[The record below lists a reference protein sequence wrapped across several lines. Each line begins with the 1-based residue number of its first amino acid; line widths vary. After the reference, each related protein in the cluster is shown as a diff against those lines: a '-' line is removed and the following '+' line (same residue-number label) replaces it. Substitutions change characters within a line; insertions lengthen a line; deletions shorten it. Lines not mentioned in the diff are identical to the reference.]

1 MKFDFVIGNPPYQE
15 EMEATS
21 DKPVYNYFMDAVY
34 EIADK
39 VELITPAR
47 FLFNA
52 GKTPKAWN
60 EKMLADEHFKIL
72 YYESE
77 SVKIFPNTDIKGGI
91 AISYYDKTKKFKPI
105 NNFITNDILRSI
117 LDKILNMPFSSFSDI
132 IFAPES
138 YKLSKRLHNDYPEIA
153 LKLSK
158 GHMFDLT
165 TNIAMKLSDIFF
177 DKMPKDGNK
186 YIQILLREN
195 NKRIRKYI
203 RRDYIAQHPNL
214 DCYKVFF
221 TKSNSSGT
229 FGEELAV
236 SEIGSPGIGH
246 NQTFIS
252 IGAFKTKDEA
262 ESCRKYVTSKFA
274 RALLGTLKVTQ
285 DNKKSVWK
293 NVPLQDFTSNSDI
306 DWSKSIPEI
315 DQQLYKKYGL
325 DEKEIEFIET
335 HVKEMK

>member
-138 YKLSKRLHNDYPEIA
+138 YKLSKKIHDDYPEIA

-165 TNIAMKLSDIFF
+165 TNIARKLSDIFF

-195 NKRIRKYI
+195 NKRVRKYI
-203 RRDYIAQHPNL
+203 RRDYIDQHPNL

-262 ESCRKYVTSKFA
+262 
-274 RALLGTLKVTQ
+274 
-285 DNKKSVWK
+285 
-293 NVPLQDFTSNSDI
+293 
-306 DWSKSIPEI
+306 
-315 DQQLYKKYGL
+315 
-325 DEKEIEFIET
+325 
-335 HVKEMK
+335 